1 MLDVAVVWPDEEK
14 KGERAI
20 RPLRKFLKPF
30 EDTVQTRDYLD
41 EQRAGADTPRD
52 GEYSSHRR
60 GGHFER
66 LSEETIEGI
75 AEYSSNAPSESS
87 GITMMYW
94 HGRGG
99 QRPGEDAFGF
109 ARAGG
114 ED

>member
-52 GEYSSHRR
+52 GEHSSHRR
-60 GGHFER
+60 GGHFAR
-66 LSEETIEGI
+66 LTDESVRMI
-75 AEYSSNAPSESS
+75 AGYASTAPSESS
-87 GITMMYW
+87 PITIICERVP
-94 HGRGG
+94 RGS
-99 QRPGEDAFGF
+99 
-109 ARAGG
+109 
-114 ED
+114 

>member
-52 GEYSSHRR
+52 GEHSSHRR
-60 GGHFER
+60 GGHFAR
-66 LSEETIEGI
+66 LTEENVEVI
-75 AEYSSNAPSESS
+75 AGYASHAPIESS
-87 GITMMYW
+87 GITMMYGHVAW
-94 HGRGG
+94 G
-99 QRPGEDAFGF
+99 P
-109 ARAGG
+109 
-114 ED
+114 